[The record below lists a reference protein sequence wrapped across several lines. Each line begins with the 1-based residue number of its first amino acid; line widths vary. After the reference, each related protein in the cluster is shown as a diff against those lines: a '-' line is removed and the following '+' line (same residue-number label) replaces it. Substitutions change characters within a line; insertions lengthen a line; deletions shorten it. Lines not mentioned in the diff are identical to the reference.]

1 MTELTGVT
9 ATKVETMRDLEREVR
24 ALIVRIRRKSLANA
38 RIIHPDLQ
46 ASAYSVL
53 LFIAENRLTRASEV
67 AEALDLDKGA
77 VSRQI
82 AHLQELALVARNC
95 DPADRRVQTL
105 QLTASAQMRIDAMT
119 EHRKS
124 EIARRLDEWP
134 AGDLADFVLKLG
146 RFNIAFDQ

>member
-1 MTELTGVT
+1 MA
-9 ATKVETMRDLEREVR
+9 ATKVETMRGLEREVR
-24 ALIVRIRRKSLANA
+24 ALILRIRRKSLENA

-53 LFIAENRLTRASEV
+53 LFIAENRSTRASEV

-82 AHLQELALVARNC
+82 AHLQELGLVGRNC

-105 QLTASAQMRIDAMT
+105 LLTATAQERIDSMT
-119 EHRKS
+119 EHRKR
-124 EIARRLDEWP
+124 EIVHRLDEWP
-134 AGDLADFVLKLG
+134 AGDLADFVAKLG
-146 RFNIAFDQ
+146 RFNSVFDQ